1 MIILNVEFSWLLF
14 YIHAVCINFDWT
26 GHLAFVRKHTE
37 IKDIDEGYEVEI
49 SPESQE
55 VKQNYFF
62 LNLMNYLRRTAVLIF

>member
-1 MIILNVEFSWLLF
+1 M
-14 YIHAVCINFDWT
+14 CINFDWT

-55 VKQNYFF
+55 VRQNNFF

>member
-1 MIILNVEFSWLLF
+1 MSFNLITFMQYVSILIL
-14 YIHAVCINFDWT
+14 T

-55 VKQNYFF
+55 VRQNNFF
-62 LNLMNYLRRTAVLIF
+62 LYTSRII

>member
-1 MIILNVEFSWLLF
+1 MIIRYVKFSCLLF

-49 SPESQE
+49 SPDSQE
-55 VKQNYFF
+55 VRQTSFF
-62 LNLMNYLRRTAVLIF
+62 LNLMNYLRRTSVLIF